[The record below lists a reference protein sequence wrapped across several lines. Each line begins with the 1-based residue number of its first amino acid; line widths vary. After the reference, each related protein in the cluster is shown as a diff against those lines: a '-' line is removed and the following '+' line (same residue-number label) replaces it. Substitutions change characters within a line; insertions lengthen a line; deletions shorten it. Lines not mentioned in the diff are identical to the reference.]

1 MIFDM
6 KLKTED
12 KSSMDAALSPW
23 LSVCEI
29 DEIGIIYLPTGD
41 IVSGE
46 DGSEPVMAP
55 IEGWHVNVRT
65 LSSEAHGALRYLEVT
80 PEIPAREWL

>member
-23 LSVCEI
+23 RSICEI
-29 DEIGIIYLPTGD
+29 DEIGIIYLPTGEV
-41 IVSGE
+41 VSCE
-46 DGSEPVMAP
+46 DGDEPVMEP
-55 IEGWHVNVRT
+55 IDGWHVNVRT
-65 LSSEAHGALRYLEVT
+65 MSDDACDALRHLEVAPAT
-80 PEIPAREWL
+80 PVRVWL